1 MLLTR
6 KQKYVSQ
13 FQPPTGYFFSGGP
26 GDIPTMVISAILLI
40 DCYEFQDTPISMI
53 YKFCDAQF
61 NTSLCRAFEESTLFC
76 LNGIKSVNPK
86 TLTFGKA
93 NNVPTRLL

>member
-1 MLLTR
+1 
-6 KQKYVSQ
+6 
-13 FQPPTGYFFSGGP
+13 
-26 GDIPTMVISAILLI
+26 
-40 DCYEFQDTPISMI
+40 MI

-93 NNVPTRLL
+93 NNVPTRLLQFEI